1 MCGWKSSFDCLL
13 CVIKKILNLC
23 VNSYI
28 HRWNYARSKIHTH
41 RNIHALCPPHRGAG
55 SMHRSRV
62 VCRSGWGAAA
72 AKGTRGA
79 EAAACCWL
87 HLSNCKIGK
96 PNHNVNQAWHGE
108 YEFAL
113 CFIGAVTNKVHRCI
127 CNWLLFLFSQG
138 AISVRLLRMLLWTGN
153 SSTPRR
159 AALLKQVLLSMCE
172 IQSPSL

>member
-1 MCGWKSSFDCLL
+1 MTRVRVPVRSHDCAFLFCTFFVLLSELTLALFRFTELTLALFWFTERRNSILLLSGKCYSERFSTISIPVSGKSSFDCLL

-79 EAAACCWL
+79 EAAACC
-87 HLSNCKIGK
+87 
-96 PNHNVNQAWHGE
+96 
-108 YEFAL
+108 
-113 CFIGAVTNKVHRCI
+113 
-127 CNWLLFLFSQG
+127 
-138 AISVRLLRMLLWTGN
+138 
-153 SSTPRR
+153 
-159 AALLKQVLLSMCE
+159 
-172 IQSPSL
+172 